1 MVDAFALIFTLVHS
15 KQNDLDGLEDKI
27 LRDLVYVLTGKRML
41 KDFVVKVIYVNQETE
56 LL

>member
-15 KQNDLDGLEDKI
+15 KQNDLDGLEDGI
-27 LRDLVYVLTGKRML
+27 LRDLDYVLTGKRML